1 MIKIY
6 NTLTRKKEIFKSIEK
21 NKVLMYVCGPTVYDY
36 LHIGNARPYVVFDT
50 VRKYLEYKGYEVK
63 YVQNFTDIDD
73 KIINRAN
80 SENKNFN
87 EIAEKF
93 INEALSDEKNLN
105 ISNTIHPRATFV
117 INEMIEFINQLLDKD
132 YAYEING
139 TVYFDT
145 SKFKNYG
152 KLANKNI
159 DDLISGNRVSED
171 KNKKNMTDFVLWK
184 PCKPGEP
191 KWNSPWGDGRPGWH
205 TECCIMVKKYLGD
218 TIDIHAGGEDLIFP
232 HHENEIAQSEACTG
246 KKFANYWMHN
256 GFVNINNE
264 KMSKSKNNFFMI
276 REIGKKF
283 SYEALRFFILSVH
296 YRSPINFSD
305 EQLASAKTSLER
317 INTCLENMAFL
328 FEKNNFDENKKID
341 EQKELCNKC
350 DDYMKLFKESMDDDF
365 NTAGAIGVIF
375 DFVRFINTSLAN
387 KTDSKK
393 FFLYA
398 QETLIKLCDILGL
411 KFDFKRNNLDAEIK
425 ELIDSRTEAKKNKN
439 WDLADEI
446 RNKLFDMGIVLEDT
460 KSGTR
465 WSYKN

>member
-1 MIKIY
+1 
-6 NTLTRKKEIFKSIEK
+6 
-21 NKVLMYVCGPTVYDY
+21 MYVCGPTVYDY

-246 KKFANYWMHN
+246 KRFANYWMHN